1 MRWLAIDSGEVRV
14 GLAISDIK
22 ERVVVPL
29 EIVPATVAFPA
40 IRSIVNREQISG
52 VLIGLPLLPSGD
64 EGDAAVRARRLG
76 NRIARS
82 LDITLVYEDES
93 YTTQA
98 ANARNREAGRAKGPG
113 DDLAAVILLEQFLAT
128 RLDHSGCEE

>member
-14 GLAISDIK
+14 GLAISDVN

-29 EIVPATVAFPA
+29 EIIPANVAFPA
-40 IRSIVNREQISG
+40 IRSIIDREQVSG

-64 EGDAAVRARRLG
+64 EGEAAVRARRLG

-82 LDITLVYEDES
+82 LDIKLVYEDES

-98 ANARNREAGRAKGPG
+98 ANARDREIGCPKGET
-113 DDLAAVILLEQFLAT
+113 DDLAAVILLEQFLKT
-128 RLDHSGCEE
+128 RLGHSSCEE

>member
-14 GLAISDIK
+14 GLAISDID

-29 EIVPATVAFPA
+29 EIVPASVAFPA
-40 IRSIVNREQISG
+40 VRSIVDREQVSG

-64 EGDAAVRARRLG
+64 EGEAAVRARRLG

-82 LDITLVYEDES
+82 LDVDLVYEDES

-98 ANARNREAGRAKGPG
+98 ADARNREIGSPEEPR
-113 DDLAAVILLEQFLAT
+113 DDLAAVILLEQFLKT
-128 RLDHSGCEE
+128 RLGHSSSEE